1 MFNQKKQSINYTTTK
16 RCRVKSFKKNFKE
29 IAKKYLVVGFVLA
42 ILIALGFVLDRFFPA
57 RPIQSA
63 STDNVSGWTWSE
75 TIGWISFNC
84 TNTGT
89 CGTSNY
95 GVNVNPTS
103 GDFSGY
109 AWSENIGWISFNRA
123 DTDNPPAAPY
133 NSGSGPIANLN
144 FGSKKVRG
152 WARALAN
159 GGGWDGW
166 IKLGDDSGT
175 WPAGGNQ
182 VYIQTLS
189 GPDELR
195 GWAWGSDV
203 VGWLSFNCINTGT
216 CETSNYKV
224 MVDINFPPSV
234 TCNDTET
241 WNYCLDSRHPTL
253 EWNYSDSEG
262 DPQESYQVQADETSG
277 FSSVPLKLDTGVIN
291 SISNSYTVSP
301 SHILRGTD
309 LAWNT
314 KYYWRVKVKDNQG
327 NWSDWC
333 PSSCDFTTPTH
344 AYPAPDFSWS
354 PQNPSAEE
362 NVQFS
367 DNSTCYDDVPGGSAC
382 TKPNDSYSWTF
393 DGPGT
398 VNYDDPLTLSLEN
411 PVVSFSAPGNWEAVL
426 EVTDSTPGGAF
437 KCSSAPKTV
446 NVSLPLPEWKEI
458 IPR

>member
-1 MFNQKKQSINYTTTK
+1 MSKK
-16 RCRVKSFKKNFKE
+16 VKFFKKKLKK
-29 IAKKYLVVGFVLA
+29 IAKKYLLVAFALV
-42 ILIALGFVLDRFFPA
+42 ILIALGFILDRFFPIK
-57 RPIQSA
+57 PTQSA
-63 STDNVSGWTWSE
+63 ATDNVSGWAWSE

-89 CGTSNY
+89 CGISNY
-95 GVNVNPTS
+95 GVSVDSAT

-123 DTDNPPAAPY
+123 DTGNPPAPPY
-133 NSGSGPIANLN
+133 NGGSGPIANLS
-144 FGSKKVRG
+144 FATQKVRG

-182 VYIQTLS
+182 VYIQILA

-203 VGWLSFNCINTGT
+203 AGWIKFNCTDTPANCG
-216 CETSNYKV
+216 TSNYKV
-224 MVDINFPPSV
+224 LVDINLPPSV
-234 TCNDTET
+234 TCNDTEI
-241 WNYCLDSRHPTL
+241 WSYCLDSRHPTL

-291 SISNSYTVSP
+291 SSSNRYTVSS

-314 KYYWRVKVKDNQG
+314 KYYWRVKVKDDSG

-333 PSSCDFTTPTH
+333 PSACNFTTPSH
-344 AYPAPDFSWS
+344 AYPTPDFNWS
-354 PQNPSAEE
+354 PPNPSAEE
-362 NVQFS
+362 NVQFT
-367 DNSTCYDDVPGGSAC
+367 DNSICYDGVPGGSAC
-382 TKPNDSYSWTF
+382 TKPNDNYSWTF
-393 DGPGT
+393 TGPGT
-398 VNYDDPLTLSLEN
+398 VNYDDPLTPTLEN
-411 PVVSFSAPGNWEAVL
+411 PVVSFSDPGNWTVKL
-426 EVTDSTPGGAF
+426 EVTDSGGF
-437 KCSSAPKTV
+437 MCLVTKNV

-458 IPR
+458 IPK